1 MFHLSA
7 KFSMENIIN
16 FLTSEP
22 LLNAVTSILCGS
34 LIGFEREYRNK
45 SAGFRT
51 VVLICFGSAMFTI
64 ASCLFIGNSTD
75 RVAANI
81 VTGISFIGAGVIFK
95 GKLSVSGLTT
105 AAVIWATA
113 GIGMFAGLGQ
123 LVYAIS
129 FAVFM
134 VVILALFQRIEILL
148 ARYYLI
154 RSLHVK
160 FSSNEFYHLHEFE
173 QLALDF
179 KIKATRRI
187 IEKINGKLEVM
198 YDISGKMNDLDRF
211 NQQLAGSLVIDE
223 FYYNK

>member
-1 MFHLSA
+1 M
-7 KFSMENIIN
+7 MENIIQ
-16 FLTSEP
+16 FLNSEP
-22 LLNAVTSILCGS
+22 LLNALTSILCGS

-64 ASCLFIGNSTD
+64 VSCLFVGDSTD

-81 VTGISFIGAGVIFK
+81 VTGIGFIGAGVIFK

-113 GIGMFAGLGQ
+113 GIGMLAGLGQ

-134 VVILALFQRIEILL
+134 VFILAFFQRIEVFL
-148 ARYYLI
+148 ARYYLV
-154 RSLHVK
+154 RSLHIK
-160 FSSNEFYHLHEFE
+160 FNSNEFCHLHEFE
-173 QLALDF
+173 QLAQDF
-179 KIKATRRI
+179 KIKATRRV
-187 IEKINGKLEVM
+187 IEKVSGRLEVM
-198 YDISGKMNDLDRF
+198 YDISGKLADLDRF
-211 NQQLAGSLVIDE
+211 NQQLASSVVIDE